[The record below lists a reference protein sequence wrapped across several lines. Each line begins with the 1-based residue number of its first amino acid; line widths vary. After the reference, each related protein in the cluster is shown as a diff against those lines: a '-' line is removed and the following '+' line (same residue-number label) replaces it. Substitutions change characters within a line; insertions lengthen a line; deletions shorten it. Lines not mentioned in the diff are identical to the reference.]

1 MSPRK
6 CEFSN
11 ILIQEEITPL
21 SDLESKG
28 VYDCVS
34 VHIKV
39 SNVTHPT
46 EVPTGKKK
54 QDVII
59 VDGSGSGKCVLWEEN
74 IGNLKEGVLS
84 TEKFCCAR
92 VRQQISIHG

>member
-1 MSPRK
+1 M
-6 CEFSN
+6 
-11 ILIQEEITPL
+11 
-21 SDLESKG
+21 
-28 VYDCVS
+28 YDRVS

-46 EVPTGKKK
+46 KVPTGKKK

-84 TEKFCCAR
+84 TEKLLCA
-92 VRQQISIHG
+92 STAANFYLWL

>member
-1 MSPRK
+1 M
-6 CEFSN
+6 
-11 ILIQEEITPL
+11 
-21 SDLESKG
+21 
-28 VYDCVS
+28 YDRVS
-34 VHIKV
+34 IHIKV

-74 IGNLKEGVLS
+74 IGNLKGVLS
-84 TEKFCCAR
+84 TEKCCCAQ
-92 VRQQISIHG
+92 VRQQSSIHG